1 MVVTPDAVKG
11 CPLPGVRKS
20 EPPRSKFARLWHTR
34 LGKHA
39 MSLDTLQQ
47 IAGMKG
53 RGGGA
58 PRWLRKSIG
67 EFQPEA
73 VLTVGIAGAWIHA
86 AGLAR
91 HLEIPLHMIVHD
103 DGHYAYFWL
112 PVLQPYGELLFG
124 RAYRQSVSRLCISAP
139 MEREYERRFG
149 VKGEVLLP
157 SRGRDSVFFREPPP
171 RVAVP
176 LEKAKIFYAGSIYG
190 KGFEVLD
197 EIAVALRI
205 KGHRLVVYSPSTPT
219 TLRPQALEIR
229 EPLPSGELVRKLHEE
244 ADLLL
249 LLTSF
254 APENRNGVATLFPSK
269 IVDYTAAAV
278 PVLVAAPEYA
288 CVVDYLRRHPQA
300 GHLVTSDRGAD
311 VLAAVEELAADAG
324 KRQALATGAVA
335 AGLEDFSYENAWE
348 QFSGAMR
355 GKRRS
360 RCSA

>member
-47 IAGMKG
+47 IAGMKM

-58 PRWLRKSIG
+58 PGWLRKSLG

-91 HLEIPLHMIVHD
+91 HLRIPLHMIMHD

-112 PVLQPYGELLFG
+112 PVLQPYGERLFG
-124 RAYRQSVSRLCISAP
+124 KAYRQSVSRLCVSAP
-139 MEREYERRFG
+139 MEQEYERRFG
-149 VKGEVLLP
+149 VKGQVLLP
-157 SRGRDSVFFREPPP
+157 SRGRDSVFFRDPPP
-171 RVAVP
+171 RVAAP
-176 LEKAKIFYAGSIYG
+176 LEKAKIFYAGSVYG
-190 KGFEVLD
+190 QGFEVLD
-197 EIAVALRI
+197 EIAVALLA
-205 KGHRLVVYSPSTPT
+205 KGHRLIVYSPSATA
-219 TLRPQALEIR
+219 TLRPRALELR
-229 EPLPSGELVRKLHEE
+229 APLSSADLVRKLHEE

-254 APENRNGVATLFPSK
+254 APQNREVVSTLFPSK
-269 IVDYTAAAV
+269 MVDYTAAAV
-278 PVLVAAPEYA
+278 PVLGVAPEYA
-288 CVVDYLRRHPQA
+288 CVVDYLRRRPHA
-300 GHLVTSDRGAD
+300 GHLVTSDRGGD

-324 KRQALATGAVA
+324 KRQALARGAVA
-335 AGLEDFSYENAWE
+335 AGLADFSYEKAWE
-348 QFSGAMR
+348 QFAGAMR
-355 GKRRS
+355 RKRRS
-360 RCSA
+360 RCGG

>member
-11 CPLPGVRKS
+11 CPLTGVQKS

-47 IAGMKG
+47 IAGMRA
-53 RGGGA
+53 RGGRA
-58 PRWLRKSIG
+58 PGWLSKSIG

-91 HLEIPLHMIVHD
+91 HLRIPLHMIVHD

-112 PVLQPYGELLFG
+112 PILQPYGERLFG
-124 RAYRQSVSRLCISAP
+124 RAYRQSASRLCISAP

-149 VKGEVLLP
+149 VPGEVLLP
-157 SRGRDSVFFREPPP
+157 SRGRDSIFFGEPPP
-171 RVAVP
+171 RVVAP
-176 LEKAKIFYAGSIYG
+176 LENAKIFYAGSIYG
-190 KGFEVLD
+190 QGFEALD
-197 EIAVALRI
+197 EIAVALRA
-205 KGHRLVVYSPSTPT
+205 KGHRLIVYSPSTPA
-219 TLRPQALEIR
+219 TLRPRALELR
-229 EPLPSGELVRKLHEE
+229 APLPSADLVRTLHKE
-244 ADLLL
+244 ADILL

-254 APENRNGVATLFPSK
+254 APENREVVSTLFPSK
-269 IVDYTAAAV
+269 MVDYTGAAV

-288 CVVDYLRRHPQA
+288 CIVDYLRRRPHA

-311 VLAAVEELAADAG
+311 VLAAVEELVADAS
-324 KRQALATGAVA
+324 KRQALARGAVA
-335 AGLEDFSYENAWE
+335 AGLKNFSYDNAWE
-348 QFSGAMR
+348 QFVGAMR
-355 GKRRS
+355 RKRLR
-360 RCSA
+360 RCGG